1 MLLKQEPPVFSGFIN
16 LDELRIVPPSC
27 RCPLEHGGLM
37 LLGASAELHE
47 AISEELTIVF
57 SQPIRRMSIVMHSI
71 AQIPRLSKVE
81 TVA

>member
-1 MLLKQEPPVFSGFIN
+1 
-16 LDELRIVPPSC
+16 
-27 RCPLEHGGLM
+27 M